1 MATSMN
7 DVAFRY
13 YARLGRVK
21 AYVEEHLDEDL
32 SLSTLARIA
41 GMDIAYFS
49 RFFHAKTGVRFT
61 EWVALLRVRRAIA
74 LMNTEN
80 QAITDIASQVGFTSL
95 RTFERAFK
103 RHTSMTPRA
112 YKNRVRP
119 C

>member
-7 DVAFRY
+7 EVAFRY

-21 AYVEEHLDEDL
+21 AYVEKHLDEDL
-32 SLSTLARIA
+32 SLPTLARIA

-49 RFFHAKTGVRFT
+49 VFFRAKTGVRFT

-74 LMNTEN
+74 LMKMEN
-80 QAITDIASQVGFTSL
+80 HTISNLAFQVGFTSV

-103 RHTSMTPRA
+103 RHTSTTPRA
-112 YKNRVRP
+112 YRNRVRP